1 MFAEV
6 FMVSQVLNE
15 GQPREKDTGKEVDI
29 GEGEKGV
36 TLIVFRCGYFEKFL
50 HSWTGM
56 HCSKFNTKQVLIIVT
71 NG

>member
-1 MFAEV
+1 MFYA
-6 FMVSQVLNE
+6 FGAQGLF
-15 GQPREKDTGKEVDI
+15 QGKGRKDI
-29 GEGEKGV
+29 GEGGKGV